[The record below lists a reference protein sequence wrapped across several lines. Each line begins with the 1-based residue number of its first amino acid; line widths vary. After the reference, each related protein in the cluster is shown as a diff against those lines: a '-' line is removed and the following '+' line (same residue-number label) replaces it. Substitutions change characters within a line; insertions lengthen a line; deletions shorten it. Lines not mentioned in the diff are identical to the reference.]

1 MSTPTA
7 RPNDPTETLYP
18 IGSGAAKAWLWTA
31 AGIGLVVISVL
42 GFIMTVIGHLG
53 QFQLQVMSTLP
64 MIGAV
69 ASFAKAWSMRQLPTQ
84 MSIGAKG
91 LTLDRRGAH
100 EHYAWEQIGWASID
114 KSPVG
119 QVRRLN
125 IFDDRGAKIAATAD
139 SFPEFDEVAESVK
152 AEVAR
157 RYGQNSEAIRMRKS
171 RRSAVIITVI
181 SLLLLLVVFAN
192 IWLAYDKQ
200 RTSKLL
206 ETTGVRG
213 EAKVLRRF
221 IAPNGITRRLE
232 YEVTGDNQQT
242 GQRNAEVTP
251 QFWESLNG
259 VEKVAVMYVPAEPEI
274 SRLVEGEVV
283 SKDMSDNPKVMY
295 GLSGVLGLLCLL
307 FLAAA
312 VMQRKGWDLDFDSKT
327 RKFSFKPF
335 GTGK

>member
-1 MSTPTA
+1 MSTPTV
-7 RPNDPTETLYP
+7 RPKDPTETVYP
-18 IGSGAAKAWLWTA
+18 IGGGAAKAWLWVI

-42 GFIMTVIGHLG
+42 GFVMTVIGQLG

-69 ASFAKAWSMRQLPTQ
+69 ASFAKAWTMRQLPTQ
-84 MSIGAKG
+84 VSVGARG
-91 LTLDRRGAH
+91 ITLDRRGTRELH
-100 EHYAWEQIGWASID
+100 PWEQIGWASID

-125 IFDDRGAKIAATAD
+125 IFDDRGGKIAAIAD
-139 SFPEFDEVAESVK
+139 SFPEFDDVAESVK

-157 RYGQNSEAIRMRKS
+157 RYGENSEAIRMRKA
-171 RRSAVIITVI
+171 RRSAVIITAI
-181 SLLLLLVVFAN
+181 SAVLLLVVFAN

-200 RTSKLL
+200 RTNELL
-206 ETTGVRG
+206 QTSSVRG

-232 YEVTGDNQQT
+232 YEVTGENQQT
-242 GQRNAEVTP
+242 GSRNAEVTP
-251 QFWESLNG
+251 QFWDAMNG
-259 VEKVAVMYVPAEPEI
+259 VEKVPVMYVPAEPGI

-283 SKDMSDNPKVMY
+283 STDMSDNPKAMY
-295 GLSGVLGLLCLL
+295 ALSGVLGLLCLL

-312 VMQRKGWDLDFDSKT
+312 VLQWKGWDLDFDSKT